1 MVYAYTYREILLLLA
16 QASRHYISPRHY
28 VQFAF
33 SIEATRACFR
43 FHTLDVEVDTD
54 RRLEQSGG
62 PCEPQSTRVIIELTY
77 DIQFA
82 L

>member
-1 MVYAYTYREILLLLA
+1 M
-16 QASRHYISPRHY
+16 
-28 VQFAF
+28 QFAF
-33 SIEATRACFR
+33 SIEATRARFR

-54 RRLEQSGG
+54 RRNSPTDLADLE
-62 PCEPQSTRVIIELTY
+62 RMIIELTY